1 MQDVKEVL
9 ALPECQKS
17 FSLIELQ
24 NEKQA
29 SLAGRL
35 TLWPSREVMRGV
47 LKEFMPSGTGE
58 FFRSPFRAG
67 F

>member
-1 MQDVKEVL
+1 MPEVQDVL
-9 ALPECQKS
+9 ALPECPKS

-24 NEKQA
+24 DEKQA
-29 SLAGRL
+29 FLAECL

-47 LKEFMPSGTGE
+47 LKEFMPSGAGGV
-58 FFRSPFRAG
+58 FRSPFRAG